1 MSLDTLL
8 TPDETATYLKVSV
21 QTVWRWCRQGTL
33 PAVKI
38 GKYWR
43 VDRKE
48 LDRFIASQTPSAPR
62 HKEAQHHG

>member
-1 MSLDTLL
+1 ML
-8 TPDETATYLKVSV
+8 TPEEVADFLKVPV

-43 VDRKE
+43 IPRARLEACLDEAGNAAYEPTSKE
-48 LDRFIASQTPSAPR
+48 V
-62 HKEAQHHG
+62 G